1 MQGPR
6 GAIVSR
12 GVVEQSDPG
21 EAVVPIKD
29 PDIFKI
35 VEQISEHYQKNIS
48 NRFVRKALMVLDLQ
62 PSEWERL
69 EGLTEGLEYHRA
81 QGYQFDEIY
90 EMILAAGHFLYEARQ
105 KILPNLRG
113 MVSATSSGDTLSG
126 RKLPTGDQERVLRD
140 MALKNFPV
148 NLGILNDLVNE
159 LYVKTAALDREAAG
173 KRRPV
178 YERITELKEL
188 GRYLVSS

>member
-1 MQGPR
+1 M
-6 GAIVSR
+6 
-12 GVVEQSDPG
+12 
-21 EAVVPIKD
+21 PIKD

-48 NRFVRKALMVLDLQ
+48 NRFVRKALMMLDLQ

-90 EMILAAGHFLYEARQ
+90 EMVLAAGHFLYEARQ
-105 KILPNLRG
+105 RVLPNLRG
-113 MVSATSSGDTLSG
+113 MISATTGGDTLSG
-126 RKLPTGDQERVLRD
+126 RRLPSGDQERVLRD
-140 MALKNFPV
+140 MAMKTFPV
-148 NLGILNDLVNE
+148 NLGVLNDLVNE
-159 LYVKTAALDREAAG
+159 LYVKTTGLDRETAG
-173 KRRPV
+173 KRKPV
-178 YERITELKEL
+178 YERIPELKDL

>member
-1 MQGPR
+1 
-6 GAIVSR
+6 
-12 GVVEQSDPG
+12 
-21 EAVVPIKD
+21 VPIKD

-90 EMILAAGHFLYEARQ
+90 EMIVAAAHFLYEARQ
-105 KILPNLRG
+105 QILPNLRS
-113 MVSATSSGDTLSG
+113 MISATTSGETLSG
-126 RKLPTGDQERVLRD
+126 RKLPSGDQERVLRD
-140 MALKNFPV
+140 MAAKNFPV

-178 YERITELKEL
+178 FERISELKEL

>member
-1 MQGPR
+1 
-6 GAIVSR
+6 
-12 GVVEQSDPG
+12 
-21 EAVVPIKD
+21 VPIKD
-29 PDIFKI
+29 PDVFKI
-35 VEQISEHYQKNIS
+35 VERISDHYQKNIA

-105 KILPNLRG
+105 HIIPNLRG
-113 MVSATSSGDTLSG
+113 MISATGGPSLSG
-126 RKLPTGDQERVLRD
+126 RKLPAGDQERVLRD
-140 MALKNFPV
+140 MATKNFPV

-159 LYVKTAALDREAAG
+159 LYVKTAALDRAAAG
-173 KRRPV
+173 TRRPIF
-178 YERITELKEL
+178 ERIPELKEL

>member
-1 MQGPR
+1 M
-6 GAIVSR
+6 
-12 GVVEQSDPG
+12 
-21 EAVVPIKD
+21 PIKD

-48 NRFVRKALMVLDLQ
+48 NRFVRKALMMLDLQ

-90 EMILAAGHFLYEARQ
+90 EMILAAGHFLFEARQ

-113 MVSATSSGDTLSG
+113 MVSATTGGETLSG

-140 MALKNFPV
+140 MALQNFPV

-159 LYVKTAALDREAAG
+159 LYVKTTELDRAAAG

-178 YERITELKEL
+178 FERIPELKEL

>member
-1 MQGPR
+1 M
-6 GAIVSR
+6 
-12 GVVEQSDPG
+12 
-21 EAVVPIKD
+21 PIKD
-29 PDIFKI
+29 PDVYKI

-48 NRFVRKALMVLDLQ
+48 NRFVRKALMVLNLQ

-69 EGLTEGLEYHRA
+69 ESLTEGLEYHRA

-90 EMILAAGHFLYEARQ
+90 EMILAAGHFLFEARQ

-113 MVSATSSGDTLSG
+113 MVSATTGGETLSG

-140 MALKNFPV
+140 MALQNFPV

-159 LYVKTAALDREAAG
+159 LYVKAAALDRESAG

-178 YERITELKEL
+178 YERIAELKEL

>member
-1 MQGPR
+1 
-6 GAIVSR
+6 
-12 GVVEQSDPG
+12 
-21 EAVVPIKD
+21 VPIKD

-48 NRFVRKALMVLDLQ
+48 NRFVRKALMMLDLQ

-90 EMILAAGHFLYEARQ
+90 EMVLAAGHFLYEARQ
-105 KILPNLRG
+105 RVLPNLRG
-113 MVSATSSGDTLSG
+113 MISATTGGDTLSG
-126 RKLPTGDQERVLRD
+126 RRLPSGDQERVLRD
-140 MALKNFPV
+140 MAMKTFPV
-148 NLGILNDLVNE
+148 NLGVLNDLVNE
-159 LYVKTAALDREAAG
+159 LYVKTTELDRAAAG

-178 YERITELKEL
+178 FERIPELKEL

>member
-1 MQGPR
+1 M
-6 GAIVSR
+6 
-12 GVVEQSDPG
+12 
-21 EAVVPIKD
+21 PIKD
-29 PDIFKI
+29 PDVYKI
-35 VEQISEHYQKNIS
+35 VERISEHYQKNIA

-62 PSEWERL
+62 TSEWERL

-105 KILPNLRG
+105 KVLPNLRG
-113 MVSATSSGDTLSG
+113 MTSTANMGESLSG
-126 RKLPTGDQERVLRD
+126 RRLPAGEQERVLRD
-140 MALKNFPV
+140 MALQNFPV

-159 LYVKTAALDREAAG
+159 LYVKTAALDRAAAG

>member
-1 MQGPR
+1 M
-6 GAIVSR
+6 
-12 GVVEQSDPG
+12 
-21 EAVVPIKD
+21 PIKD
-29 PDIFKI
+29 PDVFRI
-35 VEQISEHYQKNIS
+35 VEQISYHYQKNIS

-81 QGYQFDEIY
+81 QGYQFDELY
-90 EMILAAGHFLYEARQ
+90 EMIVAAGHFLYEARL
-105 KILPNLRG
+105 KILPNLRS
-113 MVSATSSGDTLSG
+113 MTSTGGEPLSG
-126 RKLPTGDQERVLRD
+126 RKPPTGEQERVLRD
-140 MALKNFPV
+140 MALQNFPV
-148 NLGILNDLVNE
+148 NLGILNDLVNN
-159 LYVKTAALDREAAG
+159 LYMKTATIDREAAG

>member
-1 MQGPR
+1 
-6 GAIVSR
+6 VS
-12 GVVEQSDPG
+12 
-21 EAVVPIKD
+21 IKD
-29 PDIFKI
+29 PDVFKI
-35 VEQISEHYQKNIS
+35 VERISDHYQKNIA

-105 KILPNLRG
+105 KVLPNLRG
-113 MVSATSSGDTLSG
+113 MVSATTGGDTLSG
-126 RKLPTGDQERVLRD
+126 RKLPAGDPERVLRG
-140 MALKNFPV
+140 MALQNFPV

-159 LYVKTAALDREAAG
+159 LYVKTTELDRAAAG

-178 YERITELKEL
+178 FERIPELKEL

>member
-1 MQGPR
+1 
-6 GAIVSR
+6 
-12 GVVEQSDPG
+12 
-21 EAVVPIKD
+21 VPIKD

-48 NRFVRKALMVLDLQ
+48 NRFVRKALMLLDLQ

-69 EGLTEGLEYHRA
+69 AGLTEGLEYHRA

-90 EMILAAGHFLYEARQ
+90 DMIIAAAHFLYEARN
-105 KILPNLRG
+105 KILPNLRS
-113 MVSATSSGDTLSG
+113 MTSTGGDTLSG
-126 RKLPTGDQERVLRD
+126 RKLPSGDQERVLRD
-140 MALKNFPV
+140 MALQNFPV

-159 LYVKTAALDREAAG
+159 LYVKTAALDRDAAG

>member
-1 MQGPR
+1 M
-6 GAIVSR
+6 
-12 GVVEQSDPG
+12 
-21 EAVVPIKD
+21 PIKD

-90 EMILAAGHFLYEARQ
+90 EMILAAAHFLYEARL
-105 KILPNLRG
+105 KILPNLRS
-113 MVSATSSGDTLSG
+113 MTSTGGDTISG
-126 RKLPTGDQERVLRD
+126 RKLPTGEQERVLRD
-140 MALKNFPV
+140 MALQNFPV

-159 LYVKTAALDREAAG
+159 LYVKTTALDKEAAG

-178 YERITELKEL
+178 YERIAELKEL

>member
-1 MQGPR
+1 M
-6 GAIVSR
+6 
-12 GVVEQSDPG
+12 
-21 EAVVPIKD
+21 PIKD
-29 PDIFKI
+29 PDVFKI
-35 VEQISEHYQKNIS
+35 VERISDHYQKNIA

-105 KILPNLRG
+105 RILPNLRG
-113 MVSATSSGDTLSG
+113 MVSATGGPSLSG
-126 RKLPTGDQERVLRD
+126 RKLPAGDQERVLRD
-140 MALKNFPV
+140 MATQNFPV

-159 LYVKTAALDREAAG
+159 LYVKTTALDRAAAG

-178 YERITELKEL
+178 FERISELKEL

>member
-1 MQGPR
+1 M
-6 GAIVSR
+6 
-12 GVVEQSDPG
+12 
-21 EAVVPIKD
+21 PIKD

-90 EMILAAGHFLYEARQ
+90 EMIVSAAHFLYEARN
-105 KILPNLRG
+105 KILPNLRS
-113 MVSATSSGDTLSG
+113 MTSTGGDTLSG
-126 RKLPTGDQERVLRD
+126 RKLPSGDQERVLRD
-140 MALKNFPV
+140 MALQNFPV

-159 LYVKTAALDREAAG
+159 MYVKTTALDKEAAG

-178 YERITELKEL
+178 YERIAELKEL

>member
-1 MQGPR
+1 
-6 GAIVSR
+6 
-12 GVVEQSDPG
+12 
-21 EAVVPIKD
+21 VPIKD
-29 PDIFKI
+29 PDVFKI

-48 NRFVRKALMVLDLQ
+48 NRFVRKAIMVIDLQ

-90 EMILAAGHFLYEARQ
+90 EMILAAAHFLYEARQ
-105 KILPNLRG
+105 QIIPNLRS
-113 MVSATSSGDTLSG
+113 MTSTGGDTISG
-126 RKLPTGDQERVLRD
+126 RKLPTGEQERVLRD
-140 MALKNFPV
+140 MALQNFPV

-159 LYVKTAALDREAAG
+159 LYVKTTTLDKEAAG

-178 YERITELKEL
+178 YERIAELKEL

>member
-1 MQGPR
+1 
-6 GAIVSR
+6 
-12 GVVEQSDPG
+12 
-21 EAVVPIKD
+21 VPIKD
-29 PDIFKI
+29 PDVYKI
-35 VEQISEHYQKNIS
+35 VERISEHYQKNIA

-105 KILPNLRG
+105 RIIPNLRG
-113 MVSATSSGDTLSG
+113 MTSAANRGESLSG
-126 RKLPTGDQERVLRD
+126 RRLPAGDQERVLRD
-140 MALKNFPV
+140 MALQNFPV

-159 LYVKTAALDREAAG
+159 LYVKTAALDRAAAG

>member
-1 MQGPR
+1 
-6 GAIVSR
+6 
-12 GVVEQSDPG
+12 
-21 EAVVPIKD
+21 VPIKD

-90 EMILAAGHFLYEARQ
+90 EMILAAAHFLYEARL
-105 KILPNLRG
+105 KILPNLRS
-113 MVSATSSGDTLSG
+113 MTSTGGDTISG
-126 RKLPTGDQERVLRD
+126 RKLPTGEQERVLRD
-140 MALKNFPV
+140 MALQNFPV

-159 LYVKTAALDREAAG
+159 LYVKTTALDKAAAG
-173 KRRPV
+173 KRRPI
-178 YERITELKEL
+178 YERIAELKEL

>member
-1 MQGPR
+1 
-6 GAIVSR
+6 
-12 GVVEQSDPG
+12 
-21 EAVVPIKD
+21 VPIKD
-29 PDIFKI
+29 PDVFKI
-35 VEQISEHYQKNIS
+35 VERISAHYQKNIA

-105 KILPNLRG
+105 RILPNLRG
-113 MVSATSSGDTLSG
+113 MVSATTGGDTLSG
-126 RKLPTGDQERVLRD
+126 RRLPSGDQERVLRD
-140 MALKNFPV
+140 MAMQTFPV
-148 NLGILNDLVNE
+148 NLGVLNDLVNE
-159 LYVKTAALDREAAG
+159 LYMKTTELDRAAAG

-178 YERITELKEL
+178 FERIPELKEL

>member
-1 MQGPR
+1 MQ
-6 GAIVSR
+6 
-12 GVVEQSDPG
+12 
-21 EAVVPIKD
+21 IKD
-29 PDIFKI
+29 PDVFKI

-90 EMILAAGHFLYEARQ
+90 EMILAAGHFLAEARQ
-105 KILPNLRG
+105 KIIPHLRG
-113 MVSATSSGDTLSG
+113 MVSAATSGETLSG
-126 RKLPTGDQERVLRD
+126 RKPPTGDQERVLRD
-140 MALKNFPV
+140 MALQNFPV

-159 LYVKTAALDREAAG
+159 LYVKTAALDRQAAG

>member
-1 MQGPR
+1 MQWPR
-6 GAIVSR
+6 GPTVSQ
-12 GVVEQSDPG
+12 GVAGARDPG
-21 EAVVPIKD
+21 EVVVPIKD
-29 PDIFKI
+29 PDVFKI

-48 NRFVRKALMVLDLQ
+48 NRFVRKALMMLELQ

-69 EGLTEGLEYHRA
+69 EGLTEGLEYHRS

-90 EMILAAGHFLYEARQ
+90 EMIVSAAHFLYEARL
-105 KILPNLRG
+105 KILPNLRS
-113 MVSATSSGDTLSG
+113 MVSATTSGDTLSG
-126 RKLPTGDQERVLRD
+126 RKLPSGDQERVLRD

-148 NLGILNDLVNE
+148 NLGILNDLVYE
-159 LYVKTAALDREAAG
+159 LYVKTAALDKEAAG

-178 YERITELKEL
+178 YERIAELKEL

>member
-1 MQGPR
+1 M
-6 GAIVSR
+6 
-12 GVVEQSDPG
+12 
-21 EAVVPIKD
+21 PIKD
-29 PDIFKI
+29 PDVYKI
-35 VEQISEHYQKNIS
+35 VERISDHYQKNIA

-62 PSEWERL
+62 PSEWERI

-105 KILPNLRG
+105 RIVPNLRSLI
-113 MVSATSSGDTLSG
+113 SATGGPTLSG
-126 RKLPTGDQERVLRD
+126 RALPAGNQERVLRD
-140 MALKNFPV
+140 MAMQNFPV

-159 LYVKTAALDREAAG
+159 LYVKTAALDRAAAG

-178 YERITELKEL
+178 YERITELKDL

>member
-1 MQGPR
+1 MGRLR
-6 GAIVSR
+6 GATGEPQGR
-12 GVVEQSDPG
+12 GCENAG
-21 EAVVPIKD
+21 EVVVPIKD
-29 PDIFKI
+29 PDVFKI

-48 NRFVRKALMVLDLQ
+48 NRFVRKSLMVLDLQ

-90 EMILAAGHFLYEARQ
+90 EMIISAAHFLYEARN
-105 KILPNLRG
+105 KILPNLRS
-113 MVSATSSGDTLSG
+113 MTSTGGDTLSG
-126 RKLPTGDQERVLRD
+126 RKLPSGDQERVLRD
-140 MALKNFPV
+140 MALQNFPV

-159 LYVKTAALDREAAG
+159 LYVKTAALDRDAAG